1 MVEIKVYDDGK
12 SKFQSF
18 DANLEIDVQHIYGCS
33 ELEVLDEMIPKIDLL
48 IEELKKAKEGCIEK
62 TQKVKCRP
70 TEMLGDYF
78 MCKTCNEVIK
88 DWSPG
93 ECIGKDGKIEF
104 CEYENRLD

>member
-18 DANLEIDVQHIYGCS
+18 DANLEIDVQPIYGCS

-48 IEELKKAKEGCIEK
+48 IEELQKAKEECIEK

-70 TEMLGDYF
+70 TEMIDNYW

-88 DWSPG
+88 DWYPR
-93 ECIGKDGKIEF
+93 EYIEEDGKIKF
-104 CEYENRLD
+104 CEYAI